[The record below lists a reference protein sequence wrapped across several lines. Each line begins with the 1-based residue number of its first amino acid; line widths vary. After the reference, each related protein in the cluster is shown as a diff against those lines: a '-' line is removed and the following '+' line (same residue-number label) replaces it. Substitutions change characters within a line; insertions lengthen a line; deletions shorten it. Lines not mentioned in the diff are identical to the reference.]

1 MSNNLKFNLNG
12 KIYDYPVTIVND
24 SYIVTKLDRAKS
36 IIKNYYVWLLRSL
49 DNIIS
54 EIKENKDKD
63 FYDFKDES
71 IEILEKLVI
80 VHNYIFDNIN
90 EDINIIKLENIINN
104 YKDEYKFLTSV
115 EDGEKDNIY
124 YNNIMHW
131 FNYTLDELKDL
142 INKI

>member
-36 IIKNYYVWLLRSL
+36 IIKNYYVWLLRNL

-54 EIKENKDKD
+54 EIKDKD
-63 FYDFKDES
+63 FYDFKNES
-71 IEILEKLVI
+71 IKILKKLI
-80 VHNYIFDNIN
+80 IAHNYIFDNIN
-90 EDINIIKLENIINN
+90 KDIDIIKLENIINN

-115 EDGEKDNIY
+115 EDSEKDNIY

-131 FNYTLDELKDL
+131 FNYTLDELKD
-142 INKI
+142 IN

>member
-24 SYIVTKLDRAKS
+24 NYIVTKLDRAKS
-36 IIKNYYVWLLRSL
+36 IIKNYYVWLLRNL

-54 EIKENKDKD
+54 EIKDKD
-63 FYDFKDES
+63 FYDFKNES
-71 IEILEKLVI
+71 IEILKKLI
-80 VHNYIFDNIN
+80 IAHNYIFDNIN
-90 EDINIIKLENIINN
+90 KDIDIIKLENIINN

-115 EDGEKDNIY
+115 ENNKKDNIY
-124 YNNIMHW
+124 YNNIIRW